1 MSSPTAGTPE
11 ATVPTPA
18 RDASGTA
25 KNGRMVLALV
35 LVVLVY
41 ALMQTMLVPALPI
54 LGSDLHAGLRTS
66 GWVLTSYL
74 LTGSVL
80 APIAGSFGDRFGHR
94 RVLIVVLVAFAI
106 ATFAAAFSSTIGFLI
121 ACRAAQGISTAV
133 FPLALAIIRRHLT
146 GKAMNTGIGW
156 ISGVLGLG
164 AGAAL
169 VIGGAILK
177 ISDWQGIFIFAG
189 VLIVVSL
196 AFVALWVPHTP
207 RTEQGSQTDYAG
219 AALLTAALAGLL
231 LGVTQGPSWG
241 WTAVPTLLLFG
252 GAIVAFVLLV
262 VVEHR
267 LTTPLVDVRS
277 LTRPSLAIANAL
289 VLVNGFVSYIIYLCL
304 PSILEADPG
313 TGYGYG
319 YDVFRTG
326 LVLLPSAVCV
336 FVGGRAAPALL
347 GRIGHRPS
355 MVVAMASMGLGAC
368 GLTFWPVAMWSIMA
382 SFCVLSLGIGM
393 GISVI
398 SQIVARVAPVD
409 EVAAAMGLNTVIR
422 SVGSAAG
429 SPVAAAILASGVGS
443 ATSTIPLANYQHA
456 YALAAVL
463 SVAAAGLA
471 LVLRMPRTAKKS

>member
-1 MSSPTAGTPE
+1 MSSPTAGMPE
-11 ATVPTPA
+11 AAVLTPA
-18 RDASGTA
+18 REAPA
-25 KNGRMVLALV
+25 AVKNGRMVVALV

-54 LGSDLHAGLRTS
+54 LGADLHAGLRTS

-74 LTGSVL
+74 LTGAVL

-94 RVLIVVLVAFAI
+94 RVLMAVLVVFAI
-106 ATFAAAFSSTIGFLI
+106 ATFAAAFSPTIGFLI
-121 ACRAAQGISTAV
+121 VCRAAQGISTAA
-133 FPLALAIIRRHLT
+133 FPLALAIVRRHST
-146 GKAMNTGIGW
+146 GKAMSTGIGW

-177 ISDWQGIFIFAG
+177 ISSWQGMFIVAG

-196 AFVALWVPHTP
+196 VFVAVWVPHTP
-207 RTEQGSQTDYAG
+207 RTEQASRTDYAG
-219 AALLTAALAGLL
+219 AVLLTTALTGLL

-241 WTAVPTLLLFG
+241 WTAAPTLLLFG

-262 VVEHR
+262 IVEHR
-267 LTTPLVDVRS
+267 VTTPLVDVRS

-289 VLVNGFVSYIIYLCL
+289 VLVNGFASYIIYVCL

-319 YDVFRTG
+319 YDVLRTG

-336 FVGGRAAPALL
+336 FVGGRAAPAVL

-355 MVVAMASMGLGAC
+355 MVIAMASMGLGAL
-368 GLTFWPVAMWSIMA
+368 GLTFWPAAMWSILA

-393 GISVI
+393 GFSVI
-398 SQIVARVAPVD
+398 SQIIARVVPVD
-409 EVAAAMGLNTVIR
+409 EVAAAGGLNTVIR

-429 SPVAAAILASGVGS
+429 SPVAAAILASGVGA
-443 ATSTIPLANYQHA
+443 ATSAIPLANYQHA
-456 YALAAVL
+456 FALAAVL
-463 SVAAAGLA
+463 SVAAAGLGF
-471 LVLRMPRTAKKS
+471 VLRMPANR